1 MKLKRALQYRLM
13 YDPRE
18 GPSAESQKFT
28 SSMLSKRGA
37 NRNRDESSVL
47 TSTSREGGGTRQ
59 MMGSSIETRE
69 GGAVQESS
77 SEDEEDNIE
86 RESMKDSRKE

>member
-1 MKLKRALQYRLM
+1 MM

-28 SSMLSKRGA
+28 NSMLSKRGV
-37 NRNRDESSVL
+37 NRMRDESSVL
-47 TSTSREGGGTRQ
+47 TNSRDGGTRQ

-69 GGAVQESS
+69 GGVVHETS
-77 SEDEEDNIE
+77 SEDDEDNIE
-86 RESMKDSRKE
+86 RESIKDSRKE

>member
-1 MKLKRALQYRLM
+1 MM

-28 SSMLSKRGA
+28 NSMLSKKGA
-37 NRNRDESSVL
+37 NNSVRMRDESSVL
-47 TSTSREGGGTRQ
+47 TNSRDGGTRQ

-69 GGAVQESS
+69 GAVVHESS
-77 SEDEEDNIE
+77 SEDDEDNIE
-86 RESMKDSRKE
+86 RESIKDSRKE

>member
-1 MKLKRALQYRLM
+1 M

-28 SSMLSKRGA
+28 HSMMSKRGV
-37 NRNRDESSVL
+37 NRVRDESSVL
-47 TSTSREGGGTRQ
+47 TNSRDGGTRQ

-69 GGAVQESS
+69 GGAVHESS
-77 SEDEEDNIE
+77 SEDEDDNIE

>member
-1 MKLKRALQYRLM
+1 MM

-28 SSMLSKRGA
+28 SSMLSKKGNS
-37 NRNRDESSVL
+37 NRMKDESSVL
-47 TSTSREGGGTRQ
+47 TSREGGTRN

-69 GGAVQESS
+69 GGAVHETS
-77 SEDEEDNIE
+77 SEDDEDNIE
-86 RESMKDSRKE
+86 RESMKDSRKD